1 MTKKIFL
8 LCLMM
13 LLVMQG
19 AVSAKKN
26 EGLPEEERIKVAVE
40 VKDGSRHK
48 ELGTAQSLEVFLNDK
63 LIEKNLVTVVDT
75 KILGEDQNSAS
86 GLIPAEDVIAD
97 QNYIAENIG
106 EILVFDAVELPRAST
121 VAKDFE
127 QSFYKNFDVDYV
139 VRCEVLALGATK
151 VEDKT
156 IEMVTG
162 IIGGGLSLGGSGS
175 SNRDKTLR
183 RVGAGIGLLGFG
195 SLLDVT
201 KRTALNT
208 VVNMQFINV
217 ETGEVLWES
226 NFTGKAIKHHKPKKG
241 YDDVWTQ
248 AYMESVEDS
257 AKLIAK
263 RVNKYVDK
271 VIVKGKSDKD
281 FLPKKIPL
289 DSSSSTRE
297 SSGLNL
303 RRAA

>member
-1 MTKKIFL
+1 MTRKIFL
-8 LCLMM
+8 LCLAM

-26 EGLPEEERIKVAVE
+26 EGLPEEDRIKIAVE

-48 ELGTAQSLEVFLNDK
+48 ELGTAQSLELFLNDK
-63 LIEKNLVTVVDT
+63 LVEKNLVTVIDT
-75 KILGEDQNSAS
+75 NISAED
-86 GLIPAEDVIAD
+86 GLISDEDIAIE

-106 EILVFDAVELPRAST
+106 EILIFDAVELPRAST

-151 VEDKT
+151 VEDKA
-156 IEMVTG
+156 IGLITG
-162 IIGGGLSLGGSGS
+162 IVGGGLSFGGSGS

-183 RVGAGIGLLGFG
+183 RVGTGIGLLGFG

-208 VVNMQFINV
+208 VVNMQFISV
-217 ETGEVLWES
+217 ETGEVVWEN
-226 NFTGKAIKHHKPKKG
+226 NFTGKAIKHHSPDKG

-271 VIVKGKSDKD
+271 VIIKGKSDKD
-281 FLPKKIPL
+281 FMPKGISFSK
-289 DSSSSTRE
+289 
-297 SSGLNL
+297 GLF
-303 RRAA
+303 